1 METEK
6 EQQKHR
12 CKICNKS
19 FSSGRSLGGHMR
31 SHIHSSHSDAEEKE
45 KLEGSRGQVGLGFG
59 YGLRENPKKTF
70 KSSDFAGEDL
80 APSSKLCKECGK
92 EFPSWKSLFGH
103 MRWHSVKLN
112 YPRSFEEEEE
122 GSWIEEKDSSESF
135 SDENEQTRFPIPV
148 VPRRKRR
155 SKRASPASITGYEPE
170 QEDVAVILMMLSRDI
185 SEFSDKISEQDSGD
199 ELRKRKIMNPTV
211 LGKKRA
217 MLGDNGYPFNE
228 LNVLGSRYKCLTCK
242 KVFQSYH
249 ALGGHRASHKRIR
262 NCCRENPSFD
272 IEASVENLGVVG
284 QKSRIHECNIC
295 GKVFSSGQALGGHKR
310 SHLISNIGGR
320 EGGGDHQRI
329 VVEHFSE
336 PLDLNLPAPVVEGSS
351 NLKAWWAELS
361 RKHEQ
366 H

>member
-1 METEK
+1 
-6 EQQKHR
+6 
-12 CKICNKS
+12 
-19 FSSGRSLGGHMR
+19 MR

-45 KLEGSRGQVGLGFG
+45 KLEGSG

-122 GSWIEEKDSSESF
+122 GSWIEEKDF
-135 SDENEQTRFPIPV
+135 

-185 SEFSDKISEQDSGD
+185 SEF
-199 ELRKRKIMNPTV
+199 
-211 LGKKRA
+211 
-217 MLGDNGYPFNE
+217 
-228 LNVLGSRYKCLTCK
+228 LGSRYKCLTCK

-272 IEASVENLGVVG
+272 IEASVEVG

-329 VVEHFSE
+329 VVE